1 MSAIH
6 ILWIILLVVTVL
18 VLPLIIVFL
27 HKVLHAAWN
36 IEQYMKEMR
45 DAGLGISQNTC
56 HIGVLNSTI
65 HTATHILDN
74 VGNID
79 EHSATL
85 GGALKTRAEQK

>member
-1 MSAIH
+1 MSAVH

-27 HKVLHAAWN
+27 TKVLRAAWN

-56 HIGVLNSTI
+56 HIGVLKSTI
-65 HTATHILDN
+65 GTATQILDT
-74 VGNID
+74 VGKID

-85 GGALKTRAEQK
+85 GGALKSRAEQP